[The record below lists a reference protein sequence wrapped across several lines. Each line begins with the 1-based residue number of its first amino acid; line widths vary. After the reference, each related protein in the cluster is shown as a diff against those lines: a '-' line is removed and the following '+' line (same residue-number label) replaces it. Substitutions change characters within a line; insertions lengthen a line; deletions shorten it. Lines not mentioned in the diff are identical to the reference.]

1 MEAIIALSTSG
12 FIEKYGAYAGLAAI
26 PGLAVLSLLYFAQAR
41 EVRRL
46 RDWAGRAPERDSE
59 QRSTSGVHVAP
70 TGARDPVSVV
80 RRSPPPGAA
89 RPAGKPATP
98 AASTASPPSPA
109 APAKPAGGAAAPA
122 AATAAAAAG
131 AMAAAA
137 GAVKGPDK
145 QDQSEQNAKPDQEG
159 PAAKPAHAPAP
170 VPAAAPET
178 NGPGDPSNVEKPVQR
193 PAAAPAPAAPPAQA
207 APRPAAP
214 AAATAAGA
222 AAARASA
229 GPAAP
234 PRPEPREHPAA
245 PQPTAA
251 PARPSTPGAS
261 ASRAVP
267 LRTDRPRAAA
277 PSRGGRDPVPPRGDT
292 SGGRPRRAAYI
303 AVAAVLVIILIVVI
317 VAATSGGS
325 SSKPKS
331 PNTIAPS
338 QQQANGA
345 GTKPKKAAPVPRGDV
360 KVAVLNGTTQAGLA
374 AEVGNQVAAG
384 GFAKGQVANAADQ
397 QAQQTIVYYASGQK
411 KAAQEVASIIKVG
424 DVQPIDPDT
433 RAIAGNDAKVVVLV
447 GADKT

>member
-59 QRSTSGVHVAP
+59 QHSTSGVHVAP

-89 RPAGKPATP
+89 RPAGRPATP
-98 AASTASPPSPA
+98 AASAASPPSPA

-131 AMAAAA
+131 ARPAAA
-137 GAVKGPDK
+137 GAVKAPDK
-145 QDQSEQNAKPDQEG
+145 QDQSEQEAKPDHEG
-159 PAAKPAHAPAP
+159 PAAKPADAPAP

-193 PAAAPAPAAPPAQA
+193 PAAAPVPVAPPAQA
-207 APRPAAP
+207 APRPAA

-222 AAARASA
+222 AAARAFA

-234 PRPEPREHPAA
+234 PRPERREQPAA
-245 PQPTAA
+245 PEPTAP
-251 PARPSTPGAS
+251 PARPSTPEAS

-267 LRTDRPRAAA
+267 LRTDRPRATA
-277 PSRGGRDPVPPRGDT
+277 PSRGGRDPVPPRRDT

-345 GTKPKKAAPVPRGDV
+345 GTKPTKAAAVPRGDV